1 MKISNVL
8 SKFSLSF
15 TKLFSARSLAKGT
28 NVFAEVVILH
38 TTISF
43 QWKIFTSLTWL
54 VFNHYL
60 YKPMH
65 THIANVLFFLFWIFN
80 ALLFP
85 LLLLYIFF
93 LNFHYTKLKFYMSEK
108 YLVLIDFLAAM
119 TEHLTHGT

>member
-1 MKISNVL
+1 M
-8 SKFSLSF
+8 F
-15 TKLFSARSLAKGT
+15 
-28 NVFAEVVILH
+28 
-38 TTISF
+38 
-43 QWKIFTSLTWL
+43 
-54 VFNHYL
+54 Y
-60 YKPMH
+60 
-65 THIANVLFFLFWIFN
+65 FFLFWIFN

>member
-15 TKLFSARSLAKGT
+15 TKLSSARSLAKGT
-28 NVFAEVVILH
+28 NAFAEVVILH

-65 THIANVLFFLFWIFN
+65 THIANVLFFSILDIQCTFISSFIII
-80 ALLFP
+80 
-85 LLLLYIFF
+85 YIF